1 MSRQNAKKS
10 KKFKRPAAW
19 LYYPAL
25 AIVSIWFRLR
35 YGVKVDKNI
44 PKIEGPALVLS
55 NHLSDRDHFLTA
67 MALWPNR
74 ATFVLSAHFMMKRLL
89 RPILRAL
96 NVITKRMFDADPGTV
111 LNIMRAARAGNIVV
125 LFPEGR
131 LTWYAH
137 SMRVTEGTADLIKKL
152 KINVYQLTPEGAA
165 LTFPKWSPKP
175 RRGKITIKGQLLFA
189 ADEIPTLS
197 KDEIFLRMAEAFR
210 HDDEAA
216 CRGTRYKTKNT
227 TLGLDGILYKC
238 PKCGGEWTLTAK
250 NGHLL
255 CTCGLDA
262 ALRDD
267 YTFEGAPFRS
277 VNEWYEWQYSVLDAN
292 IPLVS
297 EVSLSST
304 DDDGIMTPNAGH
316 GKCRLDREFFAFDGE
331 LFGEPASF
339 SVPTSEIPAVPI
351 TVSNRFDVYHDK
363 RLYNFSLRPD
373 PRHTVK
379 WAIYFDRLTDE
390 RIGTRGK

>member
-1 MSRQNAKKS
+1 MSSPNAKKS
-10 KKFKRPAAW
+10 KKYKRPAAW

-25 AIVSIWFRLR
+25 FIVSIWFRLR

-67 MALWPNR
+67 MALWPCR
-74 ATFVLSAHFMMKRLL
+74 PTFVLSAHFMMKRLL
-89 RPILRAL
+89 RPILRLL

-111 LNIMRAARAGNIVV
+111 LNIMRAARAGNVIV

-152 KINVYQLTPEGAA
+152 KINVYQLTPAGAA
-165 LTFPKWSPKP
+165 LTFPKWSLKP
-175 RRGKITIKGQLLFA
+175 RRGKITVTGRLLFS
-189 ADEIPTLS
+189 ADEIPSLT
-197 KDEIFLRMAEAFR
+197 KDDIFMRMAEAFR

-216 CRGTRYKTKNT
+216 CRGIRYRTHNT
-227 TLGLDGILYKC
+227 TDGLDGILYKC
-238 PKCGGEWTLTAK
+238 PVCGGEWSLTAK
-250 NGHLL
+250 KCHLK

-262 ALRDD
+262 VLRDD
-267 YTFEGAPFRS
+267 YTFDGGPFRS
-277 VNEWYEWQYSVLDAN
+277 VNEWYEWQYGELDAN
-292 IPLVS
+292 IPLES
-297 EVSLSST
+297 EVSVSST
-304 DDDGIMTPNAGH
+304 DDDGIMTTNAGR
-316 GKCRLDREFFAFDGE
+316 GKCRLDRDFFSFDGE
-331 LFGEPASF
+331 LFGEPTSF

-363 RLYNFSLRPD
+363 RLYNFSIRPD

-390 RIGTRGK
+390 RIGMRGK